1 MPLRGIEMELG
12 ETRIRR
18 VKMTDSMVD
27 YVYLA
32 EQVVESSGQY
42 ARQGDMY
49 WKMMTLEPFST
60 WVAASQFLASQEAE

>member
-1 MPLRGIEMELG
+1 
-12 ETRIRR
+12 
-18 VKMTDSMVD
+18 MTDSMVD

-60 WVAASQFLASQEAE
+60 WIAASRFLASQEAE